1 MHLKAQQTHFQF
13 RQFMELNAIKEHAM
27 LFTSPLFIDSIYL
40 PAVILFK
47 PTLAFDSLV
56 C

>member
-1 MHLKAQQTHFQF
+1 
-13 RQFMELNAIKEHAM
+13 MERVVVQEHAL
-27 LFTSPLFIDSIYL
+27 LFIPPLFIDSIYV

-47 PTLAFDSLV
+47 PTLASDSLV

>member
-13 RQFMELNAIKEHAM
+13 REFMDLVAVEEHAV
-27 LFTSPLFIDSIYL
+27 LFTPPLFIDSIYA
-40 PAVILFK
+40 PAVVLFK

-56 C
+56 R